1 VNNANAPQERQHDP
15 RNDAHDRPHQNVNN
29 ANAHIEQPIQHDDRH
44 ERVPSPPPQH
54 RAPHDPLANGN
65 GVPGANDFVEQGRH
79 PRHPPRPRNRN
90 HGNANN
96 DEQPAPQQENHPRNV
111 LRPHQELQHDPP
123 QHHHPESSETE
134 SSQHNGD
141 GLNQRRRGR
150 AFPRGANR
158 DTYDDLT
165 NMRFDIPKFFG
176 KSDPEAYF
184 SWVLKVDKIFR
195 VQCFSD
201 KKKVALASMEFEEY
215 ALLWWEQLQDAR
227 LANHQEPINTWV
239 AMKEAMHKRFVPSHY
254 TRDLYKKLQELKQ
267 GLKSGDEYY
276 KEMEISMM
284 RANVNEYEEQSMA
297 RFMNGLNYPI
307 KKIVE
312 FQPYASFG

>member
-1 VNNANAPQERQHDP
+1 
-15 RNDAHDRPHQNVNN
+15 
-29 ANAHIEQPIQHDDRH
+29 
-44 ERVPSPPPQH
+44 
-54 RAPHDPLANGN
+54 
-65 GVPGANDFVEQGRH
+65 
-79 PRHPPRPRNRN
+79 
-90 HGNANN
+90 
-96 DEQPAPQQENHPRNV
+96 
-111 LRPHQELQHDPP
+111 
-123 QHHHPESSETE
+123 
-134 SSQHNGD
+134 
-141 GLNQRRRGR
+141 
-150 AFPRGANR
+150 
-158 DTYDDLT
+158 
-165 NMRFDIPKFFG
+165 MRFDIPKFFG

-227 LANHQEPINTWV
+227 IANHQEPINTWV

-267 GLKSGDEYY
+267 GLKSVDEYY

-284 RANVNEYEEQSMA
+284 RANVDEYEEQSMA

-312 FQPYASFG
+312 FQPYASLVELVHQATKAERHVLEELNYKKAKAFFANKPSSSTPSPTQASPQAKGTTRASTSTTQAPQPVKKTPSSSNAPQGSLSGTRL